1 MIENKCFYP
10 LISVIVPIY
19 NAASYLNKCIDS
31 IRNQTYTKL
40 EIILIDD
47 GSNDSSADI
56 CDEFAAKDDRIQVVH
71 KSNEGLVRA
80 RKEGLQLSHGGYIA
94 YVDADDWI
102 DSDMY
107 MRMFEDGLQHG
118 VDMAVTG
125 NIRELPNGASFEEKV
140 NVEEGIYL
148 EEDIH
153 KRIWPLIS
161 DTSKFF
167 AWGISLTV
175 WRSLY
180 KREIIFNNLLSVDDG
195 IKMGEDIAI
204 VLPCYFTI
212 NSIAI
217 ISGCFYHYRQHKNS
231 MKRISKK
238 EEYRSSK
245 VLLNYLLKRAEET
258 QMNIMMEKKIVY
270 LIYFQI
276 LMASYT
282 LFIDEINGTLE
293 PYHIKRGSKVIIYGA
308 GIIGEEIYTRI
319 QETNFCKIMLWVD
332 SNAEA
337 YGEQVKHPEEIKK
350 VSYDYIILAVTNQD
364 IREQIKRDLIHYGID
379 SRTIAD
385 IDKEFFT
392 LERLKNYLNVDRP
405 I

>member
-125 NIRELPNGASFEEKV
+125 NIRELP
-140 NVEEGIYL
+140 
-148 EEDIH
+148 
-153 KRIWPLIS
+153 
-161 DTSKFF
+161 
-167 AWGISLTV
+167 
-175 WRSLY
+175 
-180 KREIIFNNLLSVDDG
+180 LS
-195 IKMGEDIAI
+195 
-204 VLPCYFTI
+204 
-212 NSIAI
+212 
-217 ISGCFYHYRQHKNS
+217 
-231 MKRISKK
+231 
-238 EEYRSSK
+238 
-245 VLLNYLLKRAEET
+245 
-258 QMNIMMEKKIVY
+258 
-270 LIYFQI
+270 
-276 LMASYT
+276 
-282 LFIDEINGTLE
+282 
-293 PYHIKRGSKVIIYGA
+293 
-308 GIIGEEIYTRI
+308 
-319 QETNFCKIMLWVD
+319 
-332 SNAEA
+332 
-337 YGEQVKHPEEIKK
+337 
-350 VSYDYIILAVTNQD
+350 
-364 IREQIKRDLIHYGID
+364 LIHI
-379 SRTIAD
+379 
-385 IDKEFFT
+385 
-392 LERLKNYLNVDRP
+392 
-405 I
+405 

>member
-175 WRSLY
+175 WRALY

-217 ISGCFYHYRQHKNS
+217 ISGCFYHYRQHK
-231 MKRISKK
+231 KFYEKDIEKRRIS
-238 EEYRSSK
+238 
-245 VLLNYLLKRAEET
+245 
-258 QMNIMMEKKIVY
+258 
-270 LIYFQI
+270 
-276 LMASYT
+276 
-282 LFIDEINGTLE
+282 
-293 PYHIKRGSKVIIYGA
+293 VI
-308 GIIGEEIYTRI
+308 
-319 QETNFCKIMLWVD
+319 
-332 SNAEA
+332 
-337 YGEQVKHPEEIKK
+337 
-350 VSYDYIILAVTNQD
+350 
-364 IREQIKRDLIHYGID
+364 
-379 SRTIAD
+379 
-385 IDKEFFT
+385 
-392 LERLKNYLNVDRP
+392 
-405 I
+405 